1 MPHPMTKKR
10 PIGRPRTEKGQRH
23 EIVKVSLHA
32 DELAAILKATDAPA
46 AFLREHGLKAA
57 EKLDGARNH
66 PKKSRTSTR

>member
-1 MPHPMTKKR
+1 MTNKR
-10 PIGRPRTEKGQRH
+10 KPGRPRNPEGSRT

-57 EKLDGARNH
+57 RKEDGKLNP
-66 PKKSRTSTR
+66 PKKSRA